1 MSMTLANQNNE
12 ISQQKEGEVPQS
24 LIQPSLSIVV
34 PFYNEEGNIKPFI
47 EEVQKAMESYQGCWE
62 LVMVN
67 DGSQDSTRRL
77 LDEAAREHG
86 AYLHAIH
93 FTRNFGQT
101 AAMQAGIDAS
111 RGQLIATLDGDLQN
125 DPADI
130 PRMVNQLIEE
140 DLDLLTGWRRNRKD
154 KVLIRK
160 IPSAIANFFI
170 RRSTGVHIRDYGC
183 SLKIYRADVIK
194 KVRLMGEMH
203 RFIPAWVA
211 CVTSPDRI
219 KETEVNHRARVEGVS
234 KYGISRTVRVL
245 LDLLAVI
252 FFMRFY
258 RRPGHFFGSIG
269 LALGMVGG
277 VMLSYLFSLK
287 LFYGA
292 DIGSRPLL
300 FTGILLLTTGV
311 QFVTTG
317 VLSELFTRTNNQNNQ
332 SYFIAAQSSQ
342 EREWH
347 ESKSG

>member
-1 MSMTLANQNNE
+1 MSQSWANVESVVAENNT
-12 ISQQKEGEVPQS
+12 STSQS

-34 PFYNEEGNIKPFI
+34 PFYNEEGNIDPFVQ
-47 EEVQKAMESYQGCWE
+47 EVHKAMANYHGSWE
-62 LVMVN
+62 MVLVN
-67 DGSQDSTRRL
+67 DGSSDGTRRL
-77 LDEAAREHG
+77 LDKAAREYGSYVHV
-86 AYLHAIH
+86 IH

-130 PRMVNQLIEE
+130 PMMVNKLVED
-140 DLDLLTGWRRNRKD
+140 DLDLLTGWRKHRKD

-160 IPSAIANFFI
+160 IPSAIANFLI
-170 RRSTGVHIRDYGC
+170 RRTTGVKIQDYGC
-183 SLKIYRADVIK
+183 SLKIYRAEVIK
-194 KVRLMGEMH
+194 KVHLIGEMH

-219 KETEVNHRARVEGVS
+219 QEVEVNHRPRVEGVS
-234 KYGISRTVRVL
+234 KYGISRTFRVV
-245 LDLLAVI
+245 LDLLSVV

-269 LALGMVGG
+269 LALGSVGFG
-277 VMLSYLFSLK
+277 ILAYLLALK
-287 LFYGA
+287 IFIGA

-311 QFVTTG
+311 QFITTG
-317 VLSELFTRTNNQNNQ
+317 VLSELFTRTQEKSK
-332 SYFIAAQSSQ
+332 SYFVAAESSV
-342 EREWH
+342 ERAWH
-347 ESKSG
+347 ER